1 MMKRKPAVKVAEYGC
16 MLALAMIISYIE
28 AILPVSLG
36 IPGAK
41 LGLANFIVVLCLYG
55 YGKTAAAVINIS
67 RVILCGI
74 LFGSLYSMQYALA
87 GAVFSLIVM
96 MLCSKIKVFGMV
108 GVSILGGVAHNLAQ
122 FIVATFISQAP
133 VILFYVPFLVVIGG
147 ITGCANGIL
156 ANIIYKRVPIF
167 ANLKEEKRNT
177 EKE

>member
-55 YGKTAAAVINIS
+55 YGKMAAGVINIS
-67 RVILCGI
+67 RVILCGL

-87 GAVFSLIVM
+87 GAVLSLVVM

-122 FIVATFISQAP
+122 LIIATFISQAP
-133 VILFYVPFLVVIGG
+133 VVLFYVPFLVVIGVL
-147 ITGCANGIL
+147 TGCVNGIL
-156 ANIIYKRVPIF
+156 ANIIYKRVPF
-167 ANLKEEKRNT
+167 WGKSNAEGRSK